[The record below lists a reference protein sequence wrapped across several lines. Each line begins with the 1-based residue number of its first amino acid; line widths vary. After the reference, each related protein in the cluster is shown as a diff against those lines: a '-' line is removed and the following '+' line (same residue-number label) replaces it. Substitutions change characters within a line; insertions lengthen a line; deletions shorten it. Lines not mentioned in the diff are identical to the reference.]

1 MGLNLNGPDYTRYYE
16 GNPSLRKRI
25 TLAVMIGMSIILLT
39 FGIASHYI
47 VQKSIED
54 SLNSKLAVGR
64 IIRNNIDN
72 IIKDNVNRL
81 YDISIS
87 GSVDLNDKNL
97 APERDALITAYRYSI
112 FTDGVF
118 ILDPGGNVIVN
129 YPVRMRDTSLNLL
142 SIEPV
147 QRMLASGRPVVSNI
161 YTLEPTKKKVLY
173 ILVPLKDKN
182 GNLVGAAGGAIDPTN
197 PILTHELQLVDRDR
211 NRFIDIIDANGI
223 VIASSNAS
231 RSLTQCDHNSYFKAI
246 ISSRKE
252 HISTCHQCHF
262 DRNEE
267 VKTGEL
273 YARAMVE
280 HVSENKSKKS
290 TNTLVFVPLEMA
302 PWGISIQEPKNDV
315 FGPSAKLRKT
325 FIGLGLVIIGIAFLL
340 IIGISRSIVNPI
352 KDLIQATNR
361 LAKGE
366 MSEPVTIQG
375 NDEIGVLSQSFET
388 MRMKLIES
396 MDNIQK
402 YNMELETRVKDRTT
416 QIKESQERVLNLL
429 KKIISTQEDERKR
442 IARGLHDNSLQD
454 LSAILMGIDM
464 CKMHP
469 EKITGRKI
477 DEIRNIVL
485 KTWDGVLA
493 VIQNLRP
500 SLLDDL
506 GLEASI
512 KWLLDIHLG
521 EKGINYFF
529 RIIGVPDKRF
539 LPEIE
544 TTLFRIVQE
553 AIVNIARHAKA
564 ENVFVIL
571 EIKEK
576 TADVYIEDDGEGF
589 NVHSLLQQTNNDTKE
604 GRGLGLLGMKERAS
618 LIGGTLQIC
627 SSQDC
632 GTRITM
638 RFSLGILGDEN
649 V

>member
-1 MGLNLNGPDYTRYYE
+1 MNLNEPEYAWYYE

-25 TLAVMIGMSIILLT
+25 TLAVMIGMSIILLS
-39 FGIASHYI
+39 FGIASHFI

-54 SLNSKLAVGR
+54 SLNGKLAVGR
-64 IIRNNIDN
+64 LLKSNIDN

-87 GSVDLNDKNL
+87 GSVDLEDKNL
-97 APERDALITAYRYSI
+97 SPERNALMTAYRYSI

-118 ILDPGGNVIVN
+118 LLDKGGNVIIN
-129 YPVRMRDTSLNLL
+129 YPVRMLDTSLNLL

-161 YTLEPTKKKVLY
+161 YTVEQTKKKVLF

-182 GNLVGAAGGAIDPTN
+182 GNNVGVAGGEIDPTN
-197 PILTHELQLVDRDR
+197 PTLTHELQLIKPGK
-211 NRFIDIIDANGI
+211 NRFVDIIDANGI
-223 VIASSNAS
+223 VIASSNPS
-231 RSLTQCDHNSYFKAI
+231 RALTQCDHNSYFKSI
-246 ISSRKE
+246 IGSKKE
-252 HISTCHQCHF
+252 HVTTCHQCHGPG
-262 DRNEE
+262 NE
-267 VKTGEL
+267 
-273 YARAMVE
+273 
-280 HVSENKSKKS
+280 SKKS

-302 PWGISIQEPKNDV
+302 PWGISMQEPKSDV
-315 FGPSAKLRKT
+315 FEPSSKLKKT
-325 FIGLGLVIIGIAFLL
+325 FIGLGFVIIVIAFLL
-340 IIGISRSIVNPI
+340 TIGISRSIVNPI
-352 KDLIQATNR
+352 KDLIKATNR

-388 MRMKLIES
+388 MRIKLIES
-396 MDNIQK
+396 MDSIQK

-416 QIKESQERVLNLL
+416 QIKDSQERVLNLL

-442 IARGLHDNSLQD
+442 IARGLHDNTLQD

-469 EKITGRKI
+469 EKMSGQKI
-477 DEIRNIVL
+477 NDIRDIVL

-553 AIVNIARHAKA
+553 AIVNIARHAGA

-571 EIKEK
+571 EIGEK
-576 TADVYIEDDGEGF
+576 MANVYIEDDGEGF
-589 NVHSLLQQTNNDTKE
+589 DVHSLLQQTFHDTKE
-604 GRGLGLLGMKERAS
+604 GQGLGLLGMKERAS

-638 RFSLGILGDEN
+638 RFPLGILGVEN